1 MWRQGIRRQNILPQL
16 RVTRV
21 KYKSREGAISRF
33 FVDTISVSFVVSCK
47 EEEKELGVLPSDP

>member
-16 RVTRV
+16 RVTKGFFWV

-47 EEEKELGVLPSDP
+47 EEEK